1 MNNEEMTSTNV
12 ELQKKSMTKQLHR
25 LISTNKHYKQAK
37 ANTKEKEGDQIVENL
52 AMLQNS
58 MLSGNRSHALLS
70 LRESQATVAIAYE
83 EHEA

>member
-1 MNNEEMTSTNV
+1 MTT
-12 ELQKKSMTKQLHR
+12 QLHR
-25 LISTNKHYKQAK
+25 LMSTNKHYKQEK
-37 ANTKEKEGDQIVENL
+37 ANKKEQLGDQIVENL
-52 AMLQNS
+52 AMLQDS